1 MENNEIFRKKA
12 VERISSPDKLNDY
25 IHVTSPS
32 IWIALLGV
40 ICILVGAIVWAV
52 FGNIYTTVDGA
63 ASVKDGNL
71 VIYIKVADRPSVKEE
86 MEITVSGHKTVV
98 REISLEPVQIGEE
111 VGEYIL
117 DATGMKSGEWVY
129 IVEADTDLPDG
140 IYQASITVE
149 SIHPIKFV
157 TN

>member
-1 MENNEIFRKKA
+1 MCLEMENNEIFRKKA
-12 VERISSPDKLNDY
+12 VERVSSPEKLNDY

-32 IWIALLGV
+32 IWLALMGV

-52 FGNIYTTVDGA
+52 FGNIY
-63 ASVKDGNL
+63 
-71 VIYIKVADRPSVKEE
+71 ADRPSVKEG

-98 REISLEPVQIGEE
+98 REISPEPVQIGEE

-129 IVEADTDLPDG
+129 MVEADTDLPDG
-140 IYQASITVE
+140 IYAASITVE

>member
-1 MENNEIFRKKA
+1 MFTDA
-12 VERISSPDKLNDY
+12 LVHMISVVLISGA
-25 IHVTSPS
+25 I
-32 IWIALLGV
+32 
-40 ICILVGAIVWAV
+40 ILVGAIVWAV